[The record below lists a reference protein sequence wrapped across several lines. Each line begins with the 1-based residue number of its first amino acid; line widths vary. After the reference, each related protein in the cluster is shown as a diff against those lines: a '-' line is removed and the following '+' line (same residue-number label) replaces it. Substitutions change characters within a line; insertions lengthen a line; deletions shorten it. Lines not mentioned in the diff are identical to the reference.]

1 MYKVFKKKKIP
12 RGYVR
17 IIGDNKS
24 ESIDSDTYGNIPYG
38 LIESRVVLRV
48 ILDII

>member
-1 MYKVFKKKKIP
+1 MTNYIKIFIYQLKIP

-17 IIGDNKS
+17 IIGDNKT

-38 LIESRVVLRV
+38 LIESRVFLRV
-48 ILDII
+48 